1 MKLEKEI
8 DNLMEFKKALQTTL
22 NLSYTLEYY
31 EIDDY
36 TFQSIKDEIKK
47 INSNINTLISMLNDR
62 KYLLEEEEKWAKI

>member
-8 DNLMEFKKALQTTL
+8 DNLMEFKKTLETTL

-36 TFQSIKDEIKK
+36 TFQSIEEEIKK

-62 KYLLEEEEKWAKI
+62 KYLLEEEEK

>member
-22 NLSYTLEYY
+22 NLIYTLEYY

-62 KYLLEEEEKWAKI
+62 KYLLEEEEK

>member
-62 KYLLEEEEKWAKI
+62 KYLLEEEEK

>member
-8 DNLMEFKKALQTTL
+8 DNLMEFKKALETTL

-36 TFQSIKDEIKK
+36 TFKSIKEEIKK

-62 KYLLEEEEKWAKI
+62 KYLLEEEEK

>member
-8 DNLMEFKKALQTTL
+8 DNLIEFKKALQTTL

-47 INSNINTLISMLNDR
+47 INSNINTLICMLNDR
-62 KYLLEEEEKWAKI
+62 KYLLEEEEK

>member
-62 KYLLEEEEKWAKI
+62 KYLLEKEEK

>member
-8 DNLMEFKKALQTTL
+8 DNLMEFKKALETTL

-36 TFQSIKDEIKK
+36 TFQSIKREIKK
-47 INSNINTLISMLNDR
+47 INSNLNTLISMLNDR
-62 KYLLEEEEKWAKI
+62 KYLLEEEGK

>member
-8 DNLMEFKKALQTTL
+8 DNLMEFKKALETTL

-62 KYLLEEEEKWAKI
+62 KYLLEEEEK

>member
-8 DNLMEFKKALQTTL
+8 DNLMEFKKTLETTL

-36 TFQSIKDEIKK
+36 TFQSIKEEIKK

-62 KYLLEEEEKWAKI
+62 KYLLEEEEK

>member
-8 DNLMEFKKALQTTL
+8 DNLMEFKKALETTL

-36 TFQSIKDEIKK
+36 TFQSIKGEIKK
-47 INSNINTLISMLNDR
+47 INSNLNTLISMLNDR
-62 KYLLEEEEKWAKI
+62 KYLLEEEEK